1 MGEDKY
7 LKKVEILLK
16 KSPVVNYGSIN
27 RIVTHKD
34 KNNKYTKRM
43 INYLVS
49 KLLLKR
55 LMKGYYTSKNNNS
68 LAVFC
73 LQPAY
78 LGLQDALSFYD
89 LWEQE
94 TIPVIITSRNVR
106 AGIRKVLGSNVFIRK
121 IDKKYL
127 FGVDY
132 NLQDGVALPY
142 SDIEK
147 TLIDMV
153 YFKEKIDG
161 DTLRNI
167 IKRIDKKKLNI
178 YLKSYSKI
186 IRDEVIGLL

>member
-1 MGEDKY
+1 MGENKH
-7 LKKVEILLK
+7 KEKVEKLLK
-16 KSPVVNYGSIN
+16 KSPVVSYNSIN

-43 INYLVS
+43 INYFV
-49 KLLLKR
+49 KKQLLKP
-55 LMKGYYTSKNNNS
+55 LIKGFYTSRNNNS

-78 LGLQDALSFYD
+78 LGLQDALSFHN

-106 AGIRKVLGSNVFIRK
+106 TGIRKILGSNVFIRK
-121 IDKKYL
+121 MDERYF
-127 FGVDY
+127 FGVEY

-147 TLIDMV
+147 TLIDMI
-153 YFKEKIDG
+153 YFREKIDVN
-161 DTLRNI
+161 TLRNI
-167 IKRIDKKKLNI
+167 RKRIDKKKLES
-178 YLKSYSKI
+178 YLKNYSKK
-186 IRDEVIGLL
+186 IRDEVNRLL